1 VKLLFR
7 AAGVG
12 HRVWAAHPEHRGFPM
27 GTTRPLL
34 LLQDPEKL
42 AQEVAQQLTDKL
54 DGSERMDISKPVEAR
69 YPLLGDVEFAI
80 EELHNVLMWASR
92 AQTRIAC
99 IREDDGFAPVIGV
112 PLGGALLRR
121 FPLDHLPPHSGF
133 SHESF
138 HYERLLGQFLRPDEI
153 LWALPGEVP
162 EMVFFPLLKFLAVR
176 FQWLAGNPGFQS
188 ALPAP
193 PASASTESI
202 SPYLPF
208 TVETLTS
215 GLRIHYSNTFAIN
228 FNHVFG
234 AVTTPLK
241 GWILPGTYRFAG
253 MDRMGNF
260 LYDRSTFS
268 TPPDRTANLMI

>member
-1 VKLLFR
+1 
-7 AAGVG
+7 
-12 HRVWAAHPEHRGFPM
+12 M
-27 GTTRPLL
+27 GTNRPLL
-34 LLQDPEKL
+34 LTQDPEKL

-54 DGSERMDISKPVEAR
+54 DGSERVDNSKPAEAR

-99 IREDDGFAPVIGV
+99 IREDDGFVPVIGV
-112 PLGGALLRR
+112 PLGRALLRR

-153 LWALPGEVP
+153 LWALPGEIP
-162 EMVFFPLLKFLAVR
+162 EMVFFPLLRFLAVR
-176 FQWLAGNPGFQS
+176 FQWLAVNPGFQS
-188 ALPAP
+188 ALA
-193 PASASTESI
+193 ASESI

-241 GWILPGTYRFAG
+241 GWILPGIYRFAG
-253 MDRMGNF
+253 MDTTGNF
-260 LYDRSTFS
+260 LYDRSTHS
-268 TPPDRTANLMI
+268 TPPDHAANLMI